1 MTARKTIVGLC
12 MLCALVFSAFAAQ
25 GASAATKGTTAF
37 TCVSGAGTLRGQH
50 CLTTGT
56 ASATF
61 GHVAIAENTTTEL
74 ELSNEKT
81 ETETTAARPMFLK
94 GAIGGIS
101 LTITAKKV
109 SKGPES
115 VNWVE
120 NKKVASGANAGEHYL
135 HIEFRLHF
143 TEVTANHGCKIFDDT
158 GGVKGAEGTIT
169 TSQLTATTEGQGD
182 FLKFQP
188 AVGTT
193 FATYIV
199 SGCEAGFSSLEKT
212 YEMTGSLKGV
222 PTGATVVFTH
232 AETTA
237 QNTLKLSGIPSGI
250 EGALTLSGRAK
261 GSIGAYTPLSETT
274 VETP

>member
-1 MTARKTIVGLC
+1 MTARKNIVGLC

-74 ELSNEKT
+74 EVTNEKT
-81 ETETTAARPMFLK
+81 FEETTTARPTILK
-94 GAIGGIS
+94 GTIAGVA
-101 LTITAKKV
+101 LTLTAKKV

-120 NKKVASGANAGEHYL
+120 NKKAASGEHYI
-135 HIEFRLHF
+135 HGEFRIHF

-158 GGVKGAEGTIT
+158 GGVKGAEGTLT
-169 TSQLTATTEGQGD
+169 TTQLTTTTEGQGD

-188 AVGTT
+188 SVGNVIL
-193 FATYIV
+193 TYTV

-212 YEMTGSLKGV
+212 YKVEGSVKGV
-222 PTGATVVFTH
+222 PTGATVVFSH

-237 QNTLKLSGIPSGI
+237 QGTLKLNELTVGT

-261 GSIGAYTPLSETT
+261 GSTGAYTPLSATT